1 MTKKTIM
8 AMSLGATLGVFSV
21 GAADV
26 TGKITLKGVPPPE
39 KTLPLDPSCGKL
51 HPTTQ
56 PKTRFYA
63 VGSNGGLADVFVTI
77 EGLTGKSTGA
87 TAQPAVLDQR
97 GCEYLPYVM
106 AVQTGQKI
114 TVKNSDPVFHN
125 VHPTPKEGTRNKEE
139 NKAQLP
145 KGPDLTFVFE
155 DAEEFLRFKCDVH
168 QWMYA
173 YISVVDHPYFSVSG
187 EDGTFKVS
195 NLPPGKYTLKAMH
208 RKAGTATK
216 EIEVKDAPVA
226 VNFEFDVK

>member
-1 MTKKTIM
+1 
-8 AMSLGATLGVFSV
+8 
-21 GAADV
+21 
-26 TGKITLKGVPPPE
+26 
-39 KTLPLDPSCGKL
+39 
-51 HPTTQ
+51 
-56 PKTRFYA
+56 
-63 VGSNGGLADVFVTI
+63 
-77 EGLTGKSTGA
+77 
-87 TAQPAVLDQR
+87 
-97 GCEYLPYVM
+97 
-106 AVQTGQKI
+106 
-114 TVKNSDPVFHN
+114 VKNSDPVFHN